1 MASVETGLVCQS
13 HRYAQKPL
21 SGEGFLEALS
31 GEDLY
36 MTVVTVS

>member
-13 HRYAQKPL
+13 HRYTRKTL
-21 SGEGFLEALS
+21 SGEDLPEALS